1 MIEFF
6 SYMGTVS
13 FQVLI
18 LFIMSAVGFII
29 SKAKMINENG
39 AAQITNILLYIVTP
53 CVIISSFECM
63 EFNENS
69 VNELL
74 ISAACAVFTH
84 IIGFILGAL
93 FSAKGEKHTYDAYM
107 HGCAVQLRIY
117 GHTDDRSTARQ
128 SRRISCFRLSCDIQH
143 LCMDGVLFNV
153 RRQIQ
158 HKIRAR

>member
-18 LFIMSAVGFII
+18 LFIMIAVGFII

-39 AAQITNILLYIVTP
+39 AAQITNILLYIVTRTADIRRLRCFHTYYRIHP
-53 CVIISSFECM
+53 RR
-63 EFNENS
+63 
-69 VNELL
+69 
-74 ISAACAVFTH
+74 TH
-84 IIGFILGAL
+84 FPQ
-93 FSAKGEKHTYDAYM
+93 KGEKHTHDAYM
-107 HGCAVQLRIY
+107 HGCTVQLRIY